1 MLLAGATFSAVFG
14 HQMLISVVPL
24 YVDGI
29 GGGSVGAGLATGLF
43 MFSTVLTQIQ
53 MPRILPRFG
62 YRTTLVTGTLLL
74 GLPAVLYVFSGS
86 LTSIFAVT
94 LLRGV
99 GFGVVTVVFFALL
112 VEVSPAD
119 RRGEALGIIGV
130 SLSIPTVFGSP
141 AGLWLA
147 QNVGFTAVFLLGA
160 FLPLFGLL
168 TAIGIG
174 AVRVSGDGSGDGFFA
189 GLMRG
194 PLFRMVVIFSSMTV
208 ASGVILT
215 FLPIS
220 ASGTGLFSATGAL
233 LFLGLAT
240 TFFRWWGGRFSD
252 RRDPALLL
260 TPGLAVA
267 AVGMACFAA
276 GGYFLIPG
284 ALLFGAAFG
293 LIQSATLLMTMNRVS
308 ENEYGLGSTLWNAA
322 FDAGTGIGAFSFGL
336 VIAASGFTPAYLI
349 CAALL
354 AATILVVS
362 LDRSKTKESRS
373 VNQ

>member
-1 MLLAGATFSAVFG
+1 MRRSRWCNFRGVKSNAKERGNLLSATLVLLAGATFSAVFG

-174 AVRVSGDGSGDGFFA
+174 AVRVSGDGSGDGF
-189 GLMRG
+189 L
-194 PLFRMVVIFSSMTV
+194 S
-208 ASGVILT
+208 
-215 FLPIS
+215 
-220 ASGTGLFSATGAL
+220 
-233 LFLGLAT
+233 
-240 TFFRWWGGRFSD
+240 
-252 RRDPALLL
+252 
-260 TPGLAVA
+260 
-267 AVGMACFAA
+267 
-276 GGYFLIPG
+276 LIH
-284 ALLFGAAFG
+284 
-293 LIQSATLLMTMNRVS
+293 I
-308 ENEYGLGSTLWNAA
+308 
-322 FDAGTGIGAFSFGL
+322 
-336 VIAASGFTPAYLI
+336 
-349 CAALL
+349 
-354 AATILVVS
+354 
-362 LDRSKTKESRS
+362 
-373 VNQ
+373 